1 MNIIEEKRVTMNMQY
16 MLHGRNCIILFV
28 TEIRSSTVR
37 EEPTPQNEYLSS
49 GMDHLSLFTETTNV
63 PIVFASDKLSV
74 QTPQCGLVQSY
85 SQ

>member
-1 MNIIEEKRVTMNMQY
+1 MNIIEEKKVTMNMQY
-16 MLHGRNCIILFV
+16 MLHSRNCIILFV

-49 GMDHLSLFTETTNV
+49 GIDHLSLVSETTNA
-63 PIVFASDKLSV
+63 PIVFASGKLSV
-74 QTPQCGLVQSY
+74 QTSQCGLVHSY